1 MKIFLGSDH
10 AGFALKE
17 VIKVF
22 LQKEGYDL
30 TDCGA
35 ITFDP
40 LDDYPDF
47 VGKAARE
54 VAKNPG
60 SFGFVFGKS
69 GAGECIVANKVLG
82 IRAVLAVNNE
92 NVMLSRLHNDANIL
106 SFGTLFFDAEKAKEL
121 AKLFLT
127 TDFTYDARH
136 VRRIEKI
143 TKLETEKNE

>member
-17 VIKVF
+17 AIKVF
-22 LQKEGYDL
+22 LQKKEYDVV
-30 TDCGA
+30 DCGA
-35 ITFDP
+35 VTFDP

-47 VGKAARE
+47 VGKAGLE
-54 VAKNPG
+54 VERNLG

-69 GAGECIVANKVLG
+69 GAGECVVANKIKG

-92 NVMLSRLHNDANIL
+92 NVMLSRLHNDANVL
-106 SFGTLFFDAEKAKEL
+106 SFGTLFFDVERAKEL

-127 TDFTYDARH
+127 TEFSNEARH
-136 VRRIEKI
+136 VRRIRKIAELEGEK
-143 TKLETEKNE
+143 K